1 MSKNKKTQVAAREG
15 YSKKIRK
22 TFTCILRTSLL
33 IITVFSF
40 IVSAL
45 LTRMIATT
53 QVKESAKLYTEQIN
67 SAMDSKVSMISAI
80 AAGINCGTISEAE
93 DILAY
98 VDSMVASDEQ
108 VSAVYSCYNDNTTIM
123 SGGWVPP
130 DDFVVTDRAW
140 YKGAQE
146 NPDKVYISEP
156 YVDEQSGGI
165 CITLSMATYK
175 NGVINGVVGM
185 DMYMDNLKSLI
196 EESYDGGN
204 YVFLATAS
212 GTILVHPNEEYSP
225 TSTTS
230 TTLADANDGKYDKNT
245 QESLEVNYVSD
256 YSGGLKFITS
266 NLSEVTG
273 WKVIAVSPILPST
286 LVTSGFLLINLAIYL
301 ITLIIT
307 RKICNTKIGK
317 WFAPIE
323 SISSKV
329 TNIANGEL
337 NINFDEEQITS
348 EIEILTNSL
357 NDTVASLKYYI
368 ESISSVV
375 TNISDKNLTS
385 AIDGDFKGEYVQI
398 KDALDIIIESL
409 NESFADIDVQ
419 SKTVVEFATQL
430 EKTTS
435 AVAESATEQ
444 NSSIKVLSENIHLLE
459 QQSNN
464 IIASADTIKET
475 ASTTNTHLL
484 TGNDEMKELV
494 SAMESIENCYSKI
507 AGFVTE
513 INALADQTSL
523 LSLNASIEAARAG
536 EMGKGFAVVADEIS
550 KLAAASANSS
560 NSIELLISESNAA
573 VAKGKDLVE
582 STSSTL
588 SIGIDDSIKS
598 KDQIDEIVSF
608 VDDQQKAIK
617 AISSSIKAL
626 ADVVETNAASAQE
639 NAAISEQLIGCS
651 ENLKKTVDSY
661 TLKDM

>member
-22 TFTCILRTSLL
+22 TFTGILRTSLL

-286 LVTSGFLLINLAIYL
+286 LVTSGILLINLAIYL

-307 RKICNTKIGK
+307 RTICNTKIGK

>member
-1 MSKNKKTQVAAREG
+1 MSTKKKTQVAAREG
-15 YSKKIRK
+15 YSKKIHK
-22 TFTCILRTSLL
+22 TFTSILRTSLL

-40 IVSAL
+40 IVSAI
-45 LTRMIATT
+45 LTSTIATT
-53 QVKESAKLYTEQIN
+53 QAKESAMLYTEQVN
-67 SAMDSKVSMISAI
+67 AAMESKVSMISAI
-80 AAGINCGTISEAE
+80 AAGINCGTISDAK

-108 VSAVYSCYNDNTTIM
+108 VSAVYSCYDDNTTIM
-123 SGGWVPP
+123 SGGWIPP
-130 DDFVVTDRAW
+130 DDFIVTDRAW

-146 NPDKVYISEP
+146 NPNKVYISEP

-165 CITLSMATYK
+165 CITLAMATYK
-175 NGVINGVVGM
+175 NGVVNGVVGM

-204 YVFLATAS
+204 YVFLATGS
-212 GTILVHPNEEYSP
+212 GTILVHPNEEFSP
-225 TSTTS
+225 TATDS
-230 TTLADANDGKYDKNT
+230 TTLADANGGSYDKNT
-245 QESLEVNYVSD
+245 QKNLEVNYLND
-256 YSGGLKFITS
+256 YSGGIKFVTS
-266 NLSEVTG
+266 DISEVTG
-273 WKVIAVSPILPST
+273 WKVIALSPILPSA
-286 LVTSGFLLINLAIYL
+286 LVTFGILLINITIYL
-301 ITLIIT
+301 ITLFVT
-307 RKICNTKIGK
+307 KKMCNTKIGK

-348 EIEILTNSL
+348 EIETLTNSL
-357 NDTVASLKYYI
+357 NETVSSLKYYI
-368 ESISSVV
+368 ESISNVV
-375 TNISDKNLTS
+375 TNISDKNLT
-385 AIDGDFKGEYVQI
+385 ATIDGDFKGEYIQI

-409 NESFADIDVQ
+409 NESFTDIDVQ
-419 SKTVVEFATQL
+419 AKTVVEFATQL

-444 NSSIKVLSENIHLLE
+444 NGSIKILSENIQLLE

-464 IIASADTIKET
+464 IIASADTIKSS
-475 ASTTNTHLL
+475 ADTTNTHLL
-484 TGNDEMKELV
+484 TGNDEMKELI

-550 KLAAASANSS
+550 KLAAASAHSS

-598 KDQIDEIVSF
+598 KEQIDEIVSF

-617 AISSSIKAL
+617 AISSSIKSL

-639 NAAISEQLIGCS
+639 NAAISEQLISCS
-651 ENLKKTVDSY
+651 ESLKKTVGSF